1 MAGFAVV
8 FKKQGR
14 SELEDM
20 FQRIGHRGPYL
31 SGKFEY
37 KRVLMAQNYLKS
49 DICLKNDKFLESDEN
64 QVPAFN
70 PKLPDLRICYDG
82 QMGNW
87 AQRAEPNGV
96 SDGPFREE
104 RLILNLYKQHGS
116 QMFEFLD
123 DAIFAF
129 VISDGEYLFA
139 GRDLL
144 GIKTLFYGRKNGTYY
159 FASELKSLIGITD
172 DIYEFPPGHY
182 MDSTGTLT
190 RFAELPKSPPEIL
203 HSDPNEMAENIRD
216 IIQRS
221 FQNRVNF
228 EAPTGSLLSGGIDSS
243 VIAWLAS
250 NAYRDKFGKNERL
263 KTFAL
268 GVGESEDIT
277 CARLMADY
285 IRSNHHELIVD
296 LDQILA
302 VLPQVIWS
310 LESFDPSL
318 VRSSVSNYLISK
330 YAREQGMEVLLSGE
344 GGDEVFCGYLY
355 LKDFPAEELFA
366 QQMKCI
372 GFLHNNASLRLD
384 RMNLCNS
391 VRVVTPLISGEL
403 LKYAMAIPSEYKQ
416 RPDGDQKIE
425 KWIFRKA
432 YENVLP
438 KEIVWRLKQEFSQ
451 GSGSANVLP
460 AYFEATIKDE
470 ELKEAQGS
478 YPIVRSKE
486 ELYYFKI
493 FIEHFGTG
501 RAVETVGQWIRL

>member
-1 MAGFAVV
+1 MSGFAVI
-8 FKKQGR
+8 FNRQDS
-14 SELEDM
+14 SELENM

-31 SGKFEY
+31 SGKFEHI
-37 KRVLMAQNYLKS
+37 RVLMAQNYLKS
-49 DICLKNDKFLESDEN
+49 DIYLKNDKILEPDEN
-64 QVPAFN
+64 QVPAFS
-70 PKLPDLRICYDG
+70 PKLPDVRICYDG

-87 AQRAEPNGV
+87 AKHAKHSGEA
-96 SDGPFREE
+96 DGPFKEE
-104 RLILNLYKQHGS
+104 RLFLNLYKQYGS
-116 QMFEFLD
+116 QMFEYLD

-129 VISDGEYLFA
+129 VISDGETLFA
-139 GRDLL
+139 ARDLL
-144 GIKTLFYGRKNGTYY
+144 GIKTLFYGEKNGALYLS
-159 FASELKSLIGITD
+159 SELKSMKGITD
-172 DIYEFPPGHY
+172 DVYEFPPGHY
-182 MDSTGTLT
+182 MDNTGMLY
-190 RFAELPKSPPEIL
+190 RFAELPKRQPEIL
-203 HSDPNEMAENIRD
+203 HSDPKEMAETIRD

-243 VIAWLAS
+243 VIAWLAN
-250 NAYRDKFGKNERL
+250 NAFREKFGKDERL

-277 CARLMADY
+277 CARLMADT
-285 IRSNHHELIVD
+285 IHSNHHELIVD

-330 YAREQGMEVLLSGE
+330 HAREQGIEVLLSGE

-355 LKDFPAEELFA
+355 LKDFPAEELFE
-366 QQMKCI
+366 QQMNCI

-403 LKYAMAIPSEYKQ
+403 LKYAIGIPAEYKQ
-416 RPDGDQKIE
+416 RPEGNQKIE

-432 YENVLP
+432 YEEVLP
-438 KEIVWRLKQEFSQ
+438 NEIVWRLKQEFSQ
-451 GSGSANVLP
+451 GSGSADVLP
-460 AYFEATIKDE
+460 KYFDEMFTDE
-470 ELKEAQGS
+470 ELTEAQGS
-478 YPIVRSKE
+478 YPMVRSKE
-486 ELYYFKI
+486 ELYYFRL
-493 FIEHFGTG
+493 FIKHFGTG
-501 RAVETVGQWIRL
+501 KAVGTVGQWVRL

>member
-1 MAGFAVV
+1 MSGFAVILNKQDPIELKKM
-8 FKKQGR
+8 FKR
-14 SELEDM
+14 M
-20 FQRIGHRGPYL
+20 GHRGPYL
-31 SGKFEY
+31 SGKFEG
-37 KRVLMAQNYLKS
+37 KRILMAQNYLRADCPEAHPDKDS
-49 DICLKNDKFLESDEN
+49 VPVTCPGDNKNSS
-64 QVPAFN
+64 
-70 PKLPDLRICYDG
+70 ICYDG
-82 QMGNW
+82 QMGNS
-87 AQRAEPNGV
+87 GHLCKTHGITH
-96 SDGPFREE
+96 GPFKEE
-104 RLILNLYKQHGS
+104 RLIINLFIKYGHEMFQH
-116 QMFEFLD
+116 LD

-129 VISDGEYLFA
+129 VISDGENLFA
-139 GRDLL
+139 ARDLL
-144 GIKTLFYGRKNGTYY
+144 GIKTLFYGTKDGSLYLS
-159 FASELKSLIGITD
+159 SELKSLTVVTD
-172 DIYEFPPGHY
+172 DIHEFPPGHY
-182 MDSTGTLT
+182 MDSTGTLF
-190 RFAELPKSPPEIL
+190 RFDELPKRQPEIL
-203 HSDPNEMAENIRD
+203 HSDPNEMAETIRD

-221 FQNRVNF
+221 FQNRVKF

-243 VIAWLAS
+243 VIAWLAG
-250 NAYRDKFGKNERL
+250 NAFREKFGKDARL

-277 CARLMADY
+277 YARLMADY
-285 IRSNHHELIVD
+285 IHSNHHELIVE

-318 VRSSVSNYLISK
+318 VRSAVSNYLISK
-330 YAREQGMEVLLSGE
+330 YAREQGIEVLLSGE

-355 LKDFPAEELFA
+355 LKDFPTEELFE

-372 GFLHNNASLRLD
+372 GFLHSNASLRLD
-384 RMNLCNS
+384 RMNLCHS

-403 LKYAMAIPSEYKQ
+403 LKYAMRIPGEYKQ
-416 RPDGDQKIE
+416 KPEGDQKIE

-438 KEIVWRLKQEFSQ
+438 QEIVWRLKQEFSQ

-460 AYFEATIKDE
+460 AYFEAMIQDE
-470 ELKEAQGS
+470 ELKKVQSS

-501 RAVETVGQWIRL
+501 KAVETVGQWIRL

>member
-1 MAGFAVV
+1 MSGFAVI
-8 FKKQGR
+8 FNKQNP
-14 SELEDM
+14 SELNNM

-31 SGKFEY
+31 SGKFET
-37 KRVLMAQNYLKS
+37 KSVLMAQNYLRS
-49 DICLKNDKFLESDEN
+49 DICLKNDKFLEPHRN

-70 PKLPDLRICYDG
+70 PKFPDLKICYDG

-87 AQRAEPNGV
+87 TERAKPMGEA
-96 SDGPFREE
+96 DGPFREE
-104 RLILNLYKQHGS
+104 RLFLNFYKQYGS
-116 QMFEFLD
+116 QMFEYLD
-123 DAIFAF
+123 DAVFAF
-129 VISDGEYLFA
+129 VVSDGENLFA
-139 GRDLL
+139 ARDLL
-144 GIKTLFYGRKNGTYY
+144 GIKTLFYGRKNGTLYLS
-159 FASELKSLIGITD
+159 SELKGLIGITD
-172 DIYEFPPGHY
+172 DFYEFPPGHY
-182 MDSTGTLT
+182 MDSTGTLF
-190 RFAELPKSPPEIL
+190 RFAQLPERQPEIL
-203 HSDPNEMAENIRD
+203 HSDPIEMAETIRD

-243 VIAWLAS
+243 VIAWLAG
-250 NAYRDKFGKNERL
+250 NAFREKFGTDDRL

-268 GVGESEDIT
+268 GVGESEDIA

-285 IRSNHHELIVD
+285 IGSNHHELIVD

-330 YAREQGMEVLLSGE
+330 HAREQGIEVLLSGE

-355 LKDFPAEELFA
+355 LKDFPSEELFA

-384 RMNLCNS
+384 RMNQCNS
-391 VRVVTPLISGEL
+391 IRVVTPLISGEL
-403 LKYAMAIPSEYKQ
+403 LTYAMAIPSEYKQ

-425 KWIFRKA
+425 KWIFRKS
-432 YENVLP
+432 YEKVLP
-438 KEIVWRLKQEFSQ
+438 GEIVWRLKQEFSQ
-451 GSGSANVLP
+451 GSGSATVLP
-460 AYFEATIKDE
+460 AYFEAMITDK
-470 ELKEAQGS
+470 ELKEAQVS
-478 YPIVRSKE
+478 YPMVRSKE

-501 RAVETVGQWIRL
+501 KAVGTVGQWIRL